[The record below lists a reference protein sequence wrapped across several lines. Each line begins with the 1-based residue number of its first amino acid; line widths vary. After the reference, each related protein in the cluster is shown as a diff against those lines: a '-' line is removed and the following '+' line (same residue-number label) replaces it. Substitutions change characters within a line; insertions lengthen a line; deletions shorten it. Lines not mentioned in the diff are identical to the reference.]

1 MRHHCSSYMSLH
13 EPLAADW
20 TEDPLVSTA
29 FAPHRRCREVPSD
42 LPPIP
47 HASTIDLDYSAKPTI
62 IEDTSVGAHCRD
74 TLLDLYA
81 ATLIFLKHLMG
92 LESVLV
98 LLASVS
104 ATTGYY
110 YLSVDATATTSS
122 SSSHRFSANLSW
134 MLITFAVVSPMIMQ
148 IKQAFLR
155 RENALDNLADF
166 KAIASNVLLAN
177 VTWNWGQNV
186 RAQLPPGH
194 NPRAKLLLRG
204 LVSDLY
210 SLLKL
215 PTFTRGRHRL
225 TKRGVNLAVQ
235 YQWHVDAI
243 LQRMMVAIQQLHVQV
258 EVMKGLGLPPNEASR
273 INQYHWFLQA
283 RIERLC
289 NIKMYR
295 TPQATRSFTR
305 LFILILP
312 FFYGPYYIYLI
323 ESSDGQTSFAFA
335 LVLSAMTSITM
346 IGIFNVEKALED
358 PFTEEGLDG
367 VQIDVAIQ
375 RIFNAFDAIYPTA
388 E

>member
-1 MRHHCSSYMSLH
+1 MSLH
-13 EPLAADW
+13 EHLADW
-20 TEDPLVSTA
+20 TDDPLVSA
-29 FAPHRRCREVPSD
+29 SFAPHRRRRDGPSD
-42 LPPIP
+42 LPPLP
-47 HASTIDLDYSAKPTI
+47 HAATIDLDYAAKP
-62 IEDTSVGAHCRD
+62 SVNVDVSLGAHIRD

-81 ATLIFLKHLMG
+81 ATVIFVTHLMG
-92 LESVLV
+92 FESVLV
-98 LLASVS
+98 LLVSVG
-104 ATTGYY
+104 ATSGYY
-110 YLSVDATATTSS
+110 YMSGTPSTTDPPSPTTT
-122 SSSHRFSANLSW
+122 HRFSANLSW
-134 MLITFAVVSPMIMQ
+134 ILITFAVVSPMIMQ

-155 RENALDNLADF
+155 RENALDNLADL

-177 VTWNWGQNV
+177 VTWNWGDNH
-186 RAQLPPGH
+186 RAKLPPGH

-204 LVSDLY
+204 LMSDLY

-225 TKRGVNLAVQ
+225 TTRGMDLAVQ

-243 LQRMMVAIQQLHVQV
+243 LERMMVTIQQLHMQV
-258 EVMKGLGLPPNEASR
+258 ERMKALGLPPNEASR

-323 ESSDGQTSFAFA
+323 DSGDGQTSFAFA

-367 VQIDVAIQ
+367 VQIDVAIH
-375 RIFNAFDAIYPTA
+375 RIFNAFDAIYPTS
-388 E
+388 